1 MLLRMGE
8 GPQGFDLE
16 REMGEDGW
24 FGFLTLLQSFAL
36 RNAKYEGPSEL
47 YGMTARIGQASR
59 GRGG

>member
-1 MLLRMGE
+1 MSE
-8 GPQGFDLE
+8 GPQGLDME

-47 YGMTARIGQASR
+47 YRVTARAAQASR
-59 GRGG
+59 GRGGG